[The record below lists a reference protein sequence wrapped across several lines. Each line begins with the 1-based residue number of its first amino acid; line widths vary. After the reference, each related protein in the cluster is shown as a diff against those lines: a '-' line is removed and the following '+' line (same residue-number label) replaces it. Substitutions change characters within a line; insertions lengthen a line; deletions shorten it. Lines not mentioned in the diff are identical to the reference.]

1 MKYRQQAH
9 KNTQHG
15 ASIILVVIFFL
26 VVSLVTILGFS
37 SPIVREL
44 QNAFEVEKSRS
55 AYFVA
60 EAGIEDAVYRIVNG
74 MSIDASETVSLN
86 GGSTITTITDIIDGK
101 EIVSVSDISS
111 RVRKVRSDLSTS
123 VTGVAFFYGAQVG
136 EGGVIMDNNARIEGS
151 GGAVGNIYSN
161 GPISGGN
168 GSTITGDAT
177 VASGLVEDVQA
188 RSTVCNQ
195 DQIAGKTNP
204 EIDFAQSFQPSSSD
218 TLAKVS
224 LYIKK
229 VGNPSSVN
237 VRIVPD
243 NAGVPDTSALA
254 SDTLNASLVG
264 SNYAWIDVSFSS
276 PATLTAGQTYWIVL
290 DANRSN
296 SKYWVWCRDSN
307 NGFGN
312 GVAKYSEDWDSDP
325 WSSAITGDLAFKTYL
340 GSGLSSIDDVDI
352 LLTAK
357 ANTITD
363 SSVGGDAYYQT
374 ILNTTVVGTSYP
386 GSADPP
392 VIPLPISDA
401 NLADWRVDA
410 LVGGTIVG
418 NCPGTAGCGATMGPV
433 KIDGDVV
440 VTNGDTLT
448 LTGTIHVT
456 GSITVSNNGSVDCA
470 AGYGTASCVLLSD
483 GVVTVSN
490 NAIFD
495 GSGDPDSY
503 IMVLSDV
510 SGCGT
515 TAINLSNNA
524 IGAIFYATKGLV
536 DISNGADVT
545 SVVGC
550 TLNISNN
557 GTVTYEVGVSDLD
570 FSSGPGGGWKISTW
584 KEVE

>member
-1 MKYRQQAH
+1 MQYRQRTH
-9 KNTQHG
+9 KNTQRG
-15 ASIILVVIFFL
+15 ASIFLVVIFFL
-26 VVSLVTILGFS
+26 IVSLVMIIGFS

-44 QNAFEVEKSRS
+44 QNAFEVEKSRV

-60 EAGIEDAVYRIVNG
+60 EAGIEDAVYRTVNG
-74 MSIDASETVSLN
+74 MSIDASETLSIN
-86 GGSTITTITDIIDGK
+86 GGSTVTTITDIIDGK
-101 EIVSVSDISS
+101 EIVSVSNISS

-136 EGGVIMDNNARIEGS
+136 EGGVTMSQNTSIEGT

-161 GPISGGN
+161 GPISGASGA
-168 GSTITGDAT
+168 TITGDAI

-195 DQIAGKTNP
+195 DQIVGKTNP
-204 EIDFAQSFQPSSSD
+204 EIDFAQSFSPSSSD

-229 VGNPSSVN
+229 IGNPNSVN
-237 VRIVPD
+237 VRIVAD
-243 NAGVPDTSALA
+243 NSGVPGTTAIA
-254 SDTLNASLVG
+254 SDTLNSSLVG

-276 PATLTAGQTYWIVL
+276 PATLTSGQTYWIVL
-290 DANRSN
+290 DATRSN
-296 SKYWVWCRDSN
+296 SKYWIWCSDSN

-312 GVAKYSEDWDSDP
+312 GVAKYSEDWDDDP
-325 WSSAITGDLAFKTYL
+325 WSPAITGDLTFKTYL
-340 GSGLSSIDDVDI
+340 GSGLSSISDVAV

-363 SSVGGDAYYQT
+363 SSIGGDAYYQT
-374 ILNTTVVGTSYP
+374 ISNTTVTGTSYP

-392 VIPLPISDA
+392 VVPLPISDA
-401 NLADWRVDA
+401 NLADWRADA

-418 NCPGTAGCGATMGPV
+418 DCPGAVGCSTTMGPV
-433 KIDGDVV
+433 KIDGNLV

-456 GSITVSNNGSVDCA
+456 GTFTVSNNGEVDCA
-470 AGYGTASCVLLSD
+470 IGYGTASCVLLAD
-483 GVVTVSN
+483 GVVNVNN

-503 IMVLSDV
+503 IMVLSDID
-510 SGCGT
+510 GCST
-515 TAINLSNNA
+515 TAIDLSNNA
-524 IGAIFYATKGLV
+524 VGAVFYATKGKI

-550 TLNISNN
+550 TLNIANN

-570 FSSGPGGGWKISTW
+570 FSSGPGGGWKIDTW
-584 KEVE
+584 KEIE